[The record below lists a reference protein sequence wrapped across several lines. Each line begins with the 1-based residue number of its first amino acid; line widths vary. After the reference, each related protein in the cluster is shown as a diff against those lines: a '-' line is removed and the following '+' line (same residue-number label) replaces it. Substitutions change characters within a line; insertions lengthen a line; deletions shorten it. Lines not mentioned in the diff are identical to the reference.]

1 MCPSLCDLLQVV
13 ITPGLIYGAAAGIV
27 PFFSWANIAPVH
39 IPVLR
44 FHSSVDGVFASFHV
58 LAIAIMLQCSF
69 ACLCLSNSVFL
80 GHMPRSV
87 PAESYGTSMCT
98 C

>member
-13 ITPGLIYGAAAGIV
+13 ITCGLIYGAAAGIV
-27 PFFSWANIAPVH
+27 PFFSWANIALVH

-58 LAIAIMLQCSF
+58 LAIGNRAAMNILVHDSF
-69 ACLCLSNSVFL
+69 
-80 GHMPRSV
+80 
-87 PAESYGTSMCT
+87 
-98 C
+98 